1 MAVAAAPSGD
11 VEVDMFV
18 EDLSAGAE
26 PGEPESASSAQGGGG
41 VRVQSLIETFRSTRR
56 SAYRSKMTPIR
67 LLALV
72 IAGTLSRL
80 LTLVIART
88 PMWTRTMM

>member
-41 VRVQSLIETFRSTRR
+41 GVRVQSLIETFRSMRR
-56 SAYRSKMTPIR
+56 SAYRSKMTPI
-67 LLALV
+67 
-72 IAGTLSRL
+72 
-80 LTLVIART
+80 
-88 PMWTRTMM
+88 